1 MHRLASLLL
10 LAIVAVGVGGAGQP
24 APARLIEFSAADR
37 ADLDRVSAYL
47 NSIRTLQGDFV
58 QIGPDGQ
65 IDQGRFYLEKPGRI
79 RFEYLPPNPTLIVS
93 DGRSVAVA
101 NKKLKTI
108 RRYPLGD
115 TPLDLILAD
124 NIDLLHNRAIVAVE
138 HQPGALIVDA
148 RTSPNRAKA
157 NVSLVFSDP
166 MLELRQWTVLDDQ
179 GMTTTVAL
187 RSLEQGITLDSALF
201 VLRDVKNAVGVKSR
215 D

>member
-1 MHRLASLLL
+1 MHRFARHLL
-10 LAIVAVGVGGAGQP
+10 LAFVAVGLGGAGQP
-24 APARLIEFSAADR
+24 APPRLIEFSDAGR
-37 ADLDRVSAYL
+37 ADLNRISAYL

-65 IDQGRFYLEKPGRI
+65 IDQGRVYLQKPGRI
-79 RFEYLPPNPTLIVS
+79 RFEYLPPNPILIVS
-93 DGRSVAVA
+93 DGRTVAVA
-101 NKKLKTI
+101 NNKLKTVH
-108 RRYPLGD
+108 RYPLSD
-115 TPLDLILAD
+115 TPFDLILAD

-148 RTSPNRAKA
+148 RTSPNRPKA

-166 MLELRQWTVLDDQ
+166 MLELRQWTVVDDQ

-187 RSLEQGITLDSALF
+187 RSLEQGVALDSALF
-201 VLRDVKNAVGVKSR
+201 VLRDMKNAVGVKAR